1 MKLGLLIPEFPT
13 QTHVFFWREIQALR
27 SFGAEVQILS
37 TRRPGEPCPHQFAPE
52 ATAQTHYLYP
62 PKLRSVLAALR
73 PASLKNGMG
82 YVRALS
88 EEPLGIAR
96 SALFIACA
104 ADLVEH
110 ARRLG
115 IVHVHVHS
123 FAQAAHIAALA
134 RQMGGPSYSLH
145 LHGHLEV
152 YGSDH
157 RQKVKNAS
165 FLVADAR
172 PIQEQLVNQTGFEPS
187 RVHRIWM
194 GVDTALFRPVQP
206 PHKRTGPLRLVTVAR
221 LNRTKGHRHALA
233 ALRRILDEGRDAH
246 YSIVGAGPYQSMVE
260 AAIDDLRLRDHVTMM
275 GSLDTERTRQF
286 LQECDAFILP
296 SFGLGEAFP
305 VAMMEAMS
313 CGVPAISSVIGG
325 TPDMITDGVEGF
337 LVPQQDEAAIAQA
350 IRRLHDSEELRARLG
365 AAARQ
370 RALAMFDC
378 RTQARRL
385 LDVISSTTDDRTR

>member
-1 MKLGLLIPEFPT
+1 MPLGLLIPEFPT
-13 QTHVFFWREIQALR
+13 QTHAFFWREILALR
-27 SFGAEVQILS
+27 SFGAEVHILS
-37 TRRPGEPCPHQFAPE
+37 TRRPSEPCPHQFAPE

-62 PKLRSVLAALR
+62 PKVSSVLAALR
-73 PASLKNGMG
+73 PASLKCGRE
-82 YVRALS
+82 YVHGLS
-88 EEPLGIAR
+88 EQPFGITR
-96 SALFIACA
+96 SWAFIVCA

-134 RQMGGPSYSLH
+134 QQMGGPSYSLH

-152 YGSDH
+152 YGGDH

-165 FLVADAR
+165 FLAADAR
-172 PIQEQLVNQTGFEPS
+172 PIQEQLLNQTGFEPS

-194 GVDTALFRPVQP
+194 GVDTALFRPP
-206 PHKRTGPLRLVTVAR
+206 PTHKRAGPLRLVTVAR
-221 LNRTKGHRHALA
+221 LNRTKGHRYALA
-233 ALRRILDEGRDAH
+233 ALRRILDEGGDVH
-246 YSIVGAGPYQSMVE
+246 YSIVGGGPYLSMVE
-260 AAIDDLRLRDHVTMM
+260 AAIDEFRVRDHVTMM
-275 GSLDTERTRQF
+275 GSLDTECNRQV

-313 CGVPAISSVIGG
+313 CGVPAISSIIGG

-337 LVPQQDEAAIAQA
+337 LVPQMDEVAIAQA
-350 IRRLHDSEELRARLG
+350 IRKLHESEELRARLG

-370 RALAMFDC
+370 RALAMFDG

-385 LDVISSTTDDRTR
+385 LDVISSTTDDGAL